1 MLTFKCIKK
10 VQDYLSLTQADL
22 ADTHDQIDTLLGAW
36 YVNQLTID
44 RRKVF
49 LFMNEKTLLSFITIG
64 ARKTKS
70 LKHDLPSIFMQ
81 QFFQLMKLMGLPLE
95 KSSLI
100 MDEYFQA
107 GFRKTDSRILLGN
120 MNDLAHLYEHM
131 IYHHGG
137 LSHCNLSEIIYSI
150 NKTPQRNL
158 GWKYSTDIAEEIL
171 ANPYSV
177 M

>member
-1 MLTFKCIKK
+1 MLTLKCTKK
-10 VQDYLSLTQADL
+10 VQDYLSLSQAELTDTQ
-22 ADTHDQIDTLLGAW
+22 DQTNTLLGPW

-49 LFMNEKTLLSFITIG
+49 LFMNEKTLLSFITFG
-64 ARKTKS
+64 ARKTKT

-81 QFFQLMKLMGLPLE
+81 QFFQLMKLMELPLE
-95 KSSLI
+95 KSDQI
-100 MDEYFQA
+100 MQDYFQA
-107 GFRKTDSRILLGN
+107 EFRKTDSRILLGN

-137 LSHCNLSEIIYSI
+137 FSHCNLSEIIYSI

-158 GWKYSTDIAEEIL
+158 GWKYSTDIVEEIL